1 MVLGKGI
8 HIKSS
13 AFTGYRLFRVSYSES
28 SDFREIKS
36 IRILRRALMTAH
48 MFLSVPVLLK
58 SIDLKVAKALPAD
71 FSQRIIF
78 QIHLFSYYQLIN
90 APPSFRKLDK
100 HVDYIQTLPVYY
112 IYTSEKLCYKKK
124 TLFTTKSFFFIICFQ
139 FHRRLFIREK
149 HLITNISFL
158 FDQVSYARPS
168 SASIRDANLYV
179 SGLPKT
185 MTQKELEQLFSQYGR
200 IITSR
205 ILVDQVTG
213 THCYKMV

>member
-28 SDFREIKS
+28 SDFREIQS

-100 HVDYIQTLPVYY
+100 HVDYIQTLYY

-124 TLFTTKSFFFIICFQ
+124 NIVYNQIFFFYY
-139 FHRRLFIREK
+139 LFLVPQETFYQRKTPDYK
-149 HLITNISFL
+149 HFLSF
-158 FDQVSYARPS
+158 
-168 SASIRDANLYV
+168 
-179 SGLPKT
+179 
-185 MTQKELEQLFSQYGR
+185 
-200 IITSR
+200 
-205 ILVDQVTG
+205 
-213 THCYKMV
+213 